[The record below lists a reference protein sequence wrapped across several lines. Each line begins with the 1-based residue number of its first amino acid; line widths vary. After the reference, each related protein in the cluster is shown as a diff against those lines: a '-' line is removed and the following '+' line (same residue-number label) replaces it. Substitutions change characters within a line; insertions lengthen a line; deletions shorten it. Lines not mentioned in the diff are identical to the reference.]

1 MQVIKRLIAADGVHI
16 RVQPLSHREAVAL
29 QRLAFPLGQGVH
41 HLHIRP
47 RLLHVKAHGPLDAVE
62 VIVQPCRPFNK
73 QRGRYPLEVQRF
85 A

>member
-1 MQVIKRLIAADGVHI
+1 MQVIKRLIAADGIHI

-41 HLHIRP
+41 HLNIRP
-47 RLLHVKAHGPLDAVE
+47 RLLHVKAHGPLNAVE

-73 QRGRYPLEVQRF
+73 QGGRYPLEVQRL